1 MNERW
6 IASKGRWGATAAVLA
21 VLATAPSAAGQS
33 LADRV
38 AAAPDGTVRVAFAA
52 RPELCGDGV
61 SFISKDGGWRRVWT
75 DRDTA
80 DCPCEF
86 GPVRLSLYVSRGGVH
101 DVEAGVGPRWRA
113 ARGAVTDLGTVTV
126 TEAGRYLVALAREGR
141 DGDVGE
147 DAVFAVTLA
156 DSLTVWPDLIEI
168 ARDGAI
174 PRDTRKSATFWLGQ
188 IAGDTAA
195 ERLGEMV
202 EDEGVDVEV
211 REHAI
216 FALSQRPADEGVPA
230 LIQVVRTNRNPRLVK
245 KALFW
250 LGDTGDP
257 RALALFEEILS
268 RR

>member
-1 MNERW
+1 MR
-6 IASKGRWGATAAVLA
+6 AGAVLSATALA
-21 VLATAPSAAGQS
+21 ALLAAAAPAGAQS
-33 LADRV
+33 LAERV
-38 AAAPDGTVRVAFAA
+38 SAAPDGAVRVTFAA
-52 RPELCGDGV
+52 KPDLCGDGV
-61 SFISKDGGWRRVWT
+61 SFISRRGGWRRSWGP
-75 DRDTA
+75 DPGS

-86 GPVRLSLYVSRGGVH
+86 GPARLTLRVSDGHVV
-101 DVEAGVGPRWRA
+101 DLAAGVGGRWKPVT
-113 ARGAVTDLGTVTV
+113 GPITDLGTVPAA
-126 TEAGRYLVALAREGR
+126 EAGRYLLALARESR
-141 DGDVGE
+141 HGDVGE

-156 DSLTVWPDLIEI
+156 DSITLWPDLLEI
-168 ARDGAI
+168 ARDDGT

-188 IAGDTAA
+188 IAGDALA
-195 ERLGEMV
+195 ERLGELV
-202 EDEGVDVEV
+202 DDEGVDVEV

-257 RALALFEEILS
+257 RALALFEEILT